1 MRPDPERLTSARSRS
16 LRAAATLQGLL
27 GAGLGADRVRP
38 LVVGSATT
46 VVVMLLLFSGGG
58 IWSLVGGQDLHGAF
72 LPKYLEAGRALFD
85 ERRLPL
91 WNPWELCGTP
101 LFAVIQGLVLYLPAP
116 LLFWLL
122 PPYWALQGLY
132 AVNLLVLAWGT
143 AIYLRAHGIGA
154 LAAALAVLV
163 TVDGVFMSYS
173 MVGFDH
179 PNFLGSVAW
188 IPWILLAWE
197 RAVERGARP
206 WLGLAALAVG
216 AQWLAG
222 YPDFPLDTAVLLAVI
237 AVVST
242 GATLPR
248 RLAFAVACVALGTAL
263 VAVQLVPLA
272 EAVGLSFRAQAM
284 SDYDGPRKLFAIF
297 SSGLFQPLVVDRFGL
312 AALALAALA
321 LWRPTRA
328 RLAWAAALVFAV
340 CAGDPPISLLYRLP
354 PFLGVRYAL
363 GWSHI
368 APLFVGFLVAA
379 VVQRAAT
386 GEGRAGRATILV
398 LALVVAG
405 GCMWT
410 IARAPRIM
418 RPVAPEYEV
427 IAQRVPVLKQAQN
440 TLPGRPRII
449 ASRETDAGMTVRER
463 MASASGYDPTMPPHR
478 IKRLIDAVNG
488 VPDPVV
494 RGMIVER
501 NPRLAGLM
509 GVGLVAVA
517 RGAVPALMKQGFVP
531 VGKLPPNEV
540 LLYRAPVPRARIV
553 HRAIVAPD
561 EETSF
566 AHTVDAARDLE
577 HGTVIETTEPLPE
590 LADPP
595 TGLREDVALVVDQP
609 ERVEISATLAAPGF
623 LVLTDTWYPGWL
635 AEVDGTS
642 VPILR
647 ADHAFRAVHLPAGAH
662 RVVFRYAPRS
672 LRIGLWISLAAL
684 LGVGVLLVPPRSVGA
699 EPWR

>member
-1 MRPDPERLTSARSRS
+1 M
-16 LRAAATLQGLL
+16 
-27 GAGLGADRVRP
+27 GAGFAAERVHP
-38 LVVGSATT
+38 LLVASATT

-72 LPKYLEAGRALFD
+72 LPKYVEAGRALFG
-85 ERRLPL
+85 EGRLPL

-122 PPYWALQGLY
+122 PPYWALQALY
-132 AVNLLVLAWGT
+132 AFNILVLAWGT
-143 AIYLRAHGIGA
+143 AAYLRAHGIGP

-188 IPWILLAWE
+188 IPWLLLAWE

-206 WLGLAALAVG
+206 WLGLAALAVA

-222 YPDFPLDTAVLLAVI
+222 YPDFPLDTAVLLAVV
-237 AVVST
+237 AVVSA

-248 RLAFAVACVALGTAL
+248 RLAFAVSGVALGTAL

-284 SDYDGPRKLFAIF
+284 TDYEGPRKLFAIV
-297 SSGLFQPLVVDRFGL
+297 SSGLFKALVVDRFGL
-312 AALALAALA
+312 AALALAVLA
-321 LWRPTRA
+321 LWRPPRA
-328 RLAWAAALVFAV
+328 RVAWAAALVVAV
-340 CAGDPPISLLYRLP
+340 CAGDPPLSLIYRLP
-354 PFLGVRYAL
+354 PFSGVRFAL

-379 VVQRAAT
+379 AVQRGAT
-386 GEGRAGRATILV
+386 GESRLARSAVFV

-410 IARAPRIM
+410 IARAPRIL
-418 RPVAPEYEV
+418 RPVAPEYDV
-427 IAQRVPVLKQAQN
+427 IARRVPIMKQVQDS
-440 TLPGRPRII
+440 LPGRPRII
-449 ASRETDAGMTVRER
+449 AWRETDSGMTVRER
-463 MASASGYDPTMPPHR
+463 MPSASGYDPTMPPQR

-488 VPDPVV
+488 AADPVV
-494 RGMIVER
+494 RGMFVER
-501 NPRLAGLM
+501 NPRLASLM
-509 GVGLVAVA
+509 GVGLVAVP
-517 RGAVPALMKQGFVP
+517 RGSATALVKQGFVP
-531 VGKLPPNEV
+531 VAKLPPSDV

-553 HRAIVAPD
+553 HRAIAAPD

-566 AHTVDAARDLE
+566 ARTVDAGRDLALSA
-577 HGTVIETTEPLPE
+577 VIETAAPLPE
-590 LADPP
+590 LAEPP
-595 TGLREDVALVVDQP
+595 TGAREDVALVVDLP

-635 AEVDGTS
+635 AEVDGAST
-642 VPILR
+642 PILR
-647 ADHAFRAVHLPAGAH
+647 ADHGFRAVHLPAGTH

-684 LGVGVLLVPPRSVGA
+684 LGVVVLLVPPRRAGA
-699 EPWR
+699 GRQR